1 MCIKI
6 HYIQK
11 SIDLYYSNIKV
22 IIAYLKQQRK
32 KIKRLNCCTVTYLI
46 CQYER
51 LVGVY
56 NLHSSNIYLNYQRKA
71 IQEYEESTSS
81 FHINLST
88 DCTYWKFGVRRRTQK
103 ITAISAGKWYGKY
116 GKLLRIYFQHSRVVF
131 FFSEQISYLK

>member
-1 MCIKI
+1 M
-6 HYIQK
+6 YIYVHKNTLQLEIYRFILFK
-11 SIDLYYSNIKV
+11 HQSNNCLSET
-22 IIAYLKQQRK
+22 AEK

-88 DCTYWKFGVRRRTQK
+88 DCTYWKFGVRRRT
-103 ITAISAGKWYGKY
+103 
-116 GKLLRIYFQHSRVVF
+116 
-131 FFSEQISYLK
+131 